1 MSEWE
6 KLVSEGQLK
15 IADTSSKKMP
25 VELYLL
31 FEKQTESEGAYCTQ
45 KMNVCI
51 IFINSL
57 QIHSAEVISW
67 SWKNNLCH
75 STRPPH
81 TLPSHSRYLKR

>member
-31 FEKQTESEGAYCTQ
+31 FEK
-45 KMNVCI
+45 
-51 IFINSL
+51 
-57 QIHSAEVISW
+57 
-67 SWKNNLCH
+67 
-75 STRPPH
+75 
-81 TLPSHSRYLKR
+81 